1 MVWFIDP
8 QAGTI
13 EPKLHF
19 AYTPSDQDNDADG
32 PDNITVSPYG
42 RRSQSGGHSRSS
54 GDGHPAAVMVTSPR

>member
-8 QAGTI
+8 QADTI

-19 AYTPSDQDNDADG
+19 AYTPSDQDSDPDG

-42 RRSQSGGHSRSS
+42 GVRDPGAI
-54 GDGHPAAVMVTSPR
+54 PEAAVTLTPQR